1 MRRIFKYSLAAMVLV
16 AVVAGSMVF
25 SKYGIFPS
33 TVVRPAGTAAP
44 SGDPEK
50 LLTLGKVRHGDTSL
64 SPIGRS
70 CNTCHNEED
79 SYNATFNV
87 PYPHY
92 VRSVRLKTG
101 LGEITAEGMVQFCMI
116 SAMQGKP
123 LLWESDTLAALTA
136 FVLDRHKRAL
146 AKQPGG

>member
-1 MRRIFKYSLAAMVLV
+1 MRKIFKYSFVAMLLIT
-16 AVVAGSMVF
+16 AVAGAILFSM
-25 SKYGIFPS
+25 YGIFPS
-33 TVVRPAGTAAP
+33 NVVRPSGIAAY

-50 LLTLGKVRHGDTSL
+50 LLALGKIRHGDTSL

-70 CNTCHNEED
+70 CNTCHSEED
-79 SYNATFNV
+79 SYNATFNA

-116 SAMQGKP
+116 SAMEGKP
-123 LLWESDTLAALTA
+123 LPWESDTLAALTA

-146 AKQPGG
+146 GKKPG